1 MISYRRLCFL
11 TNDFDEENNF
21 FCLFSV
27 YFIFR
32 SLLSRSLLLIPA
44 SIISCLFWHP
54 NTSPSHRLRR
64 SKNKRVHIWIRCARS
79 ELYVPRRKK
88 CWLWCYNIVVVSCQ
102 CKAIELENLNPFTGE
117 HKKKKWIN
125 IIQGKNIQ
133 RNRFDF
139 IIDTRKKGHLMFYY
153 LFFPGPGEVVIL
165 LHLYWQP
172 CVYPIVCFRDCYLSE
187 FFALVRVYRETC
199 SFDTGTT
206 VIRTIVRLKHKQK
219 STRLP

>member
-21 FCLFSV
+21 LFVFCLF
-27 YFIFR
+27 YFPIPVVTFPFTYSR
-32 SLLSRSLLLIPA
+32 IHNLLP
-44 SIISCLFWHP
+44 FWHP

-102 CKAIELENLNPFTGE
+102 CKAIELENLNPFAGE
-117 HKKKKWIN
+117 HKKKWIN

-139 IIDTRKKGHLMFYY
+139 IIDTRKKGHLMFHY

-172 CVYPIVCFRDCYLSE
+172 CVYPIVCFRDCYLS
-187 FFALVRVYRETC
+187 
-199 SFDTGTT
+199 
-206 VIRTIVRLKHKQK
+206 
-219 STRLP
+219 